1 VRDDES
7 GHPVARPGKE
17 ETSMGQTIT
26 EKILSRASGV
36 PGVRAGDEV
45 KAKPDFVV
53 AYDFPGYTDVI
64 FKQMKDEF
72 GIEKVAEPERFVM
85 FIDHMVPAVT
95 SQEEDLHQNTRDW
108 GAANDVAVHER
119 KGIGHQVAA
128 ELGYATPGAFVVH
141 FDGHISQLGTFGTLA
156 IGVRRHLLEA
166 FVKERILLKVPA
178 TTRVDLTGRLQPGVM
193 ARDVFHH
200 IVRVIGSSGCRFQV
214 LELGGDAFE
223 HLGIDARQTITC
235 LAMFTGA
242 ITAIINPDDVTLAY
256 AKTRAKLELEPVYSD
271 PDAVY
276 AARHHI
282 DISGLEPIVVM
293 PPSPAN
299 TRDLSEAVGTEVQVG
314 YLGSC
319 ASGRLEDLRA
329 AAQVLKGR
337 QVKPGFQL
345 HVVPTSQEIMRQAA
359 AEGILTDLIAAGAFV
374 SSPSCDYCFGRIGVM
389 TAGQRAVS
397 TGTLNVRGRMGSP
410 DSEIYIV
417 NAAAVAASSIE
428 GRIADPRKYLAG

>member
-1 VRDDES
+1 
-7 GHPVARPGKE
+7 
-17 ETSMGQTIT
+17 MGQTIT
-26 EKILSRASGV
+26 EKILSRASGR
-36 PGVRAGDEV
+36 PGLRAGDEV
-45 KAKPDFVV
+45 LARPDFVV

-64 FKQMKDEF
+64 FRQMKDEF
-72 GIEKVAEPERFVM
+72 GIGQVRQPERFVL

-108 GAANDVAVHER
+108 GAANAVPVHER
-119 KGIGHQVAA
+119 RGIGHQVAA

-166 FVKERILLKVPA
+166 FVKEKIQIKVPA
-178 TTRVDLTGRLQPGVM
+178 TTRVDLTGALRPGVM

-200 IVRVIGSSGCRFQV
+200 IVRVLGPSGCRFQV
-214 LELGGDAFE
+214 LELGGDTIASMSIE
-223 HLGIDARQTITC
+223 GRQTITC

-242 ITAIINPDDVTLAY
+242 ITAIINPDEVTLPY
-256 AKTRAKLELEPVYSD
+256 ASARAKLALEPLYSD
-271 PDAVY
+271 PDAQY
-276 AARHHI
+276 AARHTI
-282 DISGLEPIVVM
+282 DVSALEPVVVV

-299 TRDLSEAVGTEVQVG
+299 TRPLMEHVGTEVQVG

-329 AAQVLKGR
+329 AANVLRGR

-345 HVVPTSQEIMRQAA
+345 HVVPTSQEIMAQAA
-359 AEGILTDLIAAGAFV
+359 AEGLLTDLIAAGAFV

-417 NAAAVAASSIE
+417 NAAAVAAAAIE
-428 GRIADPRKYLAG
+428 GRIADPRRYLQG